1 MRTNRKQKMDKK
13 IKGIT
18 LSRDIIRYIENLSKI
33 ENRNFSN
40 MVEVIIKRYKII
52 SEQLD
57 QGSRLDRILN

>member
-1 MRTNRKQKMDKK
+1 MDKK